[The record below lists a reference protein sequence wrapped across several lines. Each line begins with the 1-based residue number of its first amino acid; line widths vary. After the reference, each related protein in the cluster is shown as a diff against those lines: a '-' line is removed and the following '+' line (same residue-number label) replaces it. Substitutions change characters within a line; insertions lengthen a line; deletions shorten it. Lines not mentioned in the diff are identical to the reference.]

1 MPAAAPRAHPPKRAS
16 DAKVITYSRRRNKA
30 AAAKARSRDA
40 ASELAADLGA
50 LAVATP
56 TRAEA
61 SNDPEA
67 ADARTPAGGPA
78 SPDLPDDGAYDGPYD
93 DSDSDCGGPGT
104 ALKRAQSRRQGRAGR
119 LARGAAAKPR
129 EDDAAVRAKLAAQR
143 EFFAEVDGFSL
154 ASESEHSAPSPANA
168 LPPNAAN
175 AADAAPSHAAAP
187 ANPAPGPTPG
197 TKRALT
203 SEWLDAIPEAFSPA
217 AATPEATTEADPAA
231 RAVDLEAHARRSRGP
246 SLAPI
251 RGATP
256 TGEDEKEEEKDED
269 DVASVDV
276 EEEFVDSDEEAA
288 GEEAAGEEAAGA
300 SPSAPAS
307 SSRSA
312 VADSIQDE
320 EDAAATVT
328 DALARAT
335 LEDPSPAPP
344 AAAAVPADLA
354 ADLFSRPAWREL
366 LSECGQREPADVES
380 MADTIRAL
388 TAPAADPASDDALV
402 RKIGEGT
409 YGEAFKIGG
418 TVLKI
423 VPAGGDALINGEP
436 QMGPAQIRAEAAV
449 AKRLAKLRGTEASC
463 ASSCASSCA
472 PSNDASSSAPLN
484 ATAGF
489 IDTRAV
495 RVCRGPYAPA
505 LLRAWAASDAVA
517 RSENENPAHFAA
529 DQTYVVFACA
539 DGGADLEHV
548 ELRTFAEACAVLLQ
562 VTTALAVAEEACR
575 FEHRDLHWGN
585 VLLRRCGA
593 DETRT
598 ARLNGVDVTVDTA
611 GLEVSIIDFTLSRLD
626 GGDGGGD
633 EDEDESAAVFCD
645 LNADPELFAGP
656 EGHCQSDTYRKMRD
670 ATGGRWERHCP
681 KTNALWLRYL
691 ADCLAEDKAFAATK
705 EQRGEMRRFRKRC
718 AGYESAADAL
728 WDELFVGKFTTGTS
742 LGR

>member
-1 MPAAAPRAHPPKRAS
+1 
-16 DAKVITYSRRRNKA
+16 
-30 AAAKARSRDA
+30 
-40 ASELAADLGA
+40 
-50 LAVATP
+50 
-56 TRAEA
+56 
-61 SNDPEA
+61 
-67 ADARTPAGGPA
+67 
-78 SPDLPDDGAYDGPYD
+78 
-93 DSDSDCGGPGT
+93 
-104 ALKRAQSRRQGRAGR
+104 
-119 LARGAAAKPR
+119 
-129 EDDAAVRAKLAAQR
+129 
-143 EFFAEVDGFSL
+143 
-154 ASESEHSAPSPANA
+154 
-168 LPPNAAN
+168 
-175 AADAAPSHAAAP
+175 
-187 ANPAPGPTPG
+187 
-197 TKRALT
+197 
-203 SEWLDAIPEAFSPA
+203 
-217 AATPEATTEADPAA
+217 
-231 RAVDLEAHARRSRGP
+231 
-246 SLAPI
+246 
-251 RGATP
+251 
-256 TGEDEKEEEKDED
+256 
-269 DVASVDV
+269 
-276 EEEFVDSDEEAA
+276 
-288 GEEAAGEEAAGA
+288 
-300 SPSAPAS
+300 
-307 SSRSA
+307 
-312 VADSIQDE
+312 
-320 EDAAATVT
+320 
-328 DALARAT
+328 
-335 LEDPSPAPP
+335 
-344 AAAAVPADLA
+344 
-354 ADLFSRPAWREL
+354 
-366 LSECGQREPADVES
+366 

-388 TAPAADPASDDALV
+388 TAPAADPASDDGLV

-449 AKRLAKLRGTEASC
+449 AKRLAKLRGTEASS
-463 ASSCASSCA
+463 ASSRASSCA

-626 GGDGGGD
+626 GRDGGGD

-691 ADCLAEDKAFAATK
+691 ADCLAEDKAFSATK

-718 AGYESAADAL
+718 TGYESAADAL